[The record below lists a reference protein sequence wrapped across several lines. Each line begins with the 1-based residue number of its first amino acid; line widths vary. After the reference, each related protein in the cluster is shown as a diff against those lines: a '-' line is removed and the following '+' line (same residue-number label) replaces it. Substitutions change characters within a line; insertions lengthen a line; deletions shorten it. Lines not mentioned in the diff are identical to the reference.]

1 MKDRETQNTMMQNLK
16 YLLLAAV
23 LASGCFTAKAQKQ
36 KTFTANGNTIEVEAF
51 NEKIGHMMSEVGVP
65 GASLAIIDNNQVVF
79 SHNYGYK
86 QLKNKN
92 QVDENTLFE
101 AASLSKSFLVFAAF
115 KMVEEG
121 QLDLDKPMYKY
132 LEHDGLAYDERYK
145 LITPRM
151 ILSHSSGI
159 ENWKSNN
166 NPDTLEIL
174 SNPGEEYVYS
184 GEGYNYLAKV
194 MAKQRNESV
203 EKLYEKVIYQPLQ
216 LNNTY
221 SYFMSS
227 GTEPVNY
234 ALGHDS
240 FGGEMEKWKSDE
252 FLPSTTINTTAA
264 DYARLIVST
273 FNKEQISPA
282 SIKTM
287 LKPLVPVGK
296 DYPGLYYAAGFEV
309 SYSEGDTVIFQAGSN
324 TGFKAQLCYSVT
336 KKRGVVLLTNSDR
349 GTLMTSKINDWTSG
363 LDLDTYFGPDP
374 FVQYPSNAIELLKVY
389 NGSNADD
396 MFVRLE
402 ELKAETKG
410 DIGIN
415 TLNELAWVFMP
426 EDIQISK
433 KLVEENVKLYPE
445 SSVSYYVLGKINM
458 AQEEY
463 AVAYECLKKA
473 EALKFDMAPLEFD
486 INYCAQKLGKN

>member
-1 MKDRETQNTMMQNLK
+1 MMQNLK
-16 YLLLAAV
+16 YLV
-23 LASGCFTAKAQKQ
+23 LAVVLANGCFTAKAQKQ
-36 KTFTANGNTIEVEAF
+36 KTFVANGNTIEIEAF
-51 NEKIGHMMSEVGVP
+51 NKKISHMMSEVGVP

-86 QLKNKN
+86 QLESES
-92 QVDENTLFE
+92 QVDQNTLFE

-115 KMVEEG
+115 KMVEDG
-121 QLDLDKPMYKY
+121 LLDLDKPMYKY
-132 LEHDGLAYDERYK
+132 LEHDQLAHDERYK

-151 ILSHSSGI
+151 LLSHSSGI

-194 MAKQRNESV
+194 MALLRNESI
-203 EKLYEKVIYQPLQ
+203 EELYNKIIYQPLQ
-216 LNNTY
+216 LQNTY
-221 SYFMSS
+221 SYFMSR
-227 GTEPVNY
+227 GEEPDNY
-234 ALGHDS
+234 ALGHDA
-240 FGGEMEKWKSDE
+240 FGGHMEKWKSDK
-252 FLPSTTINTTAA
+252 FLPSTTINTTSA

-273 FNKEQISPA
+273 FNNQYITPA

-287 LKPLVPVGK
+287 LEPAVPVGK

-309 SYSEGDTVIFQAGSN
+309 SYSPDDTVIFQAGSN
-324 TGFKAQLCYSVT
+324 EGFKAQLCYSVT
-336 KKRGVVLLTNSDR
+336 KKRGVILLTNSDR
-349 GTLMTSKINDWTSG
+349 GTLMTSKINDMTTG
-363 LDLDTYFGPDP
+363 LNLEPYFGPDP

-389 NGSNADD
+389 NRSNAED

-402 ELKAETKG
+402 ELKAEHQG
-410 DIGIN
+410 NIGIN

-426 EDIQISK
+426 ESMEISK

-445 SSVSYYVLGKINM
+445 SSVAYYVLGKINM

-473 EALKFDMAPLEFD
+473 EELKFDMAPLEFD
-486 INYCAQKLGKN
+486 ISYCAQKLGKN